1 MFILLTDWA
10 SSLPN
15 GIRLFGKKLS
25 HGALIFIDT
34 DNGPAS
40 FRRWLGSSAGSS
52 SAGDDKLCK
61 SRRHQD
67 QNKLYACGSSVL
79 RWVGRTH
86 DDSHDGLDKV
96 ISGSGWAL
104 AIPQTKWLRQMTKSS
119 DCVRNECK
127 SERLM
132 AKLL

>member
-40 FRRWLGSSAGSS
+40 FRRWL
-52 SAGDDKLCK
+52 
-61 SRRHQD
+61 
-67 QNKLYACGSSVL
+67 CGKREIFPASQL
-79 RWVGRTH
+79 
-86 DDSHDGLDKV
+86 
-96 ISGSGWAL
+96 
-104 AIPQTKWLRQMTKSS
+104 
-119 DCVRNECK
+119 N
-127 SERLM
+127 SEW
-132 AKLL
+132 